1 MPPPPAPTHTDF
13 DPSPAPAP
21 TRTVEGEVTFAIA
34 EAIARMDRDW
44 REFPVELTVSA
55 VPDGNGGGRLRALVH
70 DVSERRRADTHRETQ
85 LAVARALAE
94 SASVEEAIAGVLDAL
109 GNGFDWQL
117 GLFWGPDQEGGPLRL
132 QGVWG
137 RIDDHAFER
146 ASRTAA
152 LQPDAFPRRHCPA
165 GLEPAV
171 DIPLVSGHHTHGVIE
186 FFTDSPD
193 LDPQLDATVAAI
205 SAQIGQFIGR
215 KRAEAEIEKL
225 KDEFFG
231 LVSHEL
237 RTPLTSIIGY
247 TEMLSKVEGEQ
258 LSDRGHNFIDV
269 IRRNA
274 RREMR
279 LVGDLLVL
287 VRIQAGTFE
296 IELGEVTLHKVLAE
310 SIETAQPAAEK
321 GKVELVVEAQEIP
334 TTAGDTERLA
344 QAFDNL
350 LSNAVKF
357 TPEGGKVTARLFAF
371 GEKAI
376 FEVTD
381 TGVGIPYEDHERLF
395 DRLYRAS
402 SATEGHVPGTGLG
415 LTIVKAIVEAHGGV
429 VSVESQEGEG
439 STFRIELPLHPV
451 GGAPQTQNFGS
462 QAGYGQAVGQA
473 AEGEQV
479 TEEVEQ

>member
-1 MPPPPAPTHTDF
+1 M
-13 DPSPAPAP
+13 
-21 TRTVEGEVTFAIA
+21 RTVQGEVTFAIA

-109 GNGFDWQL
+109 GNGMDWQL
-117 GLFWGPDQEGGPLRL
+117 GLFWGPDEEGGPLRL

-137 RIDDHAFER
+137 RIDDPQFER
-146 ASRTAA
+146 SSRMAA
-152 LQPDAFPRRHCPA
+152 LQPDEFPRRDCPT

-186 FFTDSPD
+186 FFTDAPD

-247 TEMLSKVEGEQ
+247 TEMLSKVEGEA

-296 IELGEVTLHKVLAE
+296 IELGEVTLDKVVAE
-310 SIETAQPAAEK
+310 SVETARPAADK
-321 GKVELVVEAQEIP
+321 GKVELVLESEEIP
-334 TTAGDTERLA
+334 PCAGDGERLA

-357 TPEGGKVTARLFAF
+357 TPEGGTVTVRLFSF

-415 LTIVKAIVEAHGGV
+415 LTIVKAIAEAHGGV
-429 VSVESQEGEG
+429 VSVESVEGEG

-451 GGAPQTQNFGS
+451 APQVIHDFGS
-462 QAGYGQAVGQA
+462 QDVPA
-473 AEGEQV
+473 ADAEQPTGEQP
-479 TEEVEQ
+479 TGEWEQ